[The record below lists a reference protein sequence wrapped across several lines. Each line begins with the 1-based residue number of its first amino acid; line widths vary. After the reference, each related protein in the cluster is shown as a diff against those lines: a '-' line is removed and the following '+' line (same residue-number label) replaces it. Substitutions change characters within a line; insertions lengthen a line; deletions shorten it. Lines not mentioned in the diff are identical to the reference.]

1 MMTIRKYPVIWGA
14 LLLLLPAA
22 CKKDNYTGKD
32 PYAGAK
38 EPLGIKIDK
47 SAAAPGTGAAGTTV
61 TIKGSGFLKYKD
73 SSMVLKFNDAPAAIL
88 SVTESAITA
97 KVPEEASSGIIS
109 LTVKQQ
115 LFAGPVFRVT
125 GNVTTD
131 MQFHSVPGADKNTI
145 YSIAFVPGGKYLLG
159 GDFTDY
165 DNSGARNGY
174 HGLARINGDGSLDRD
189 FKVGKGVDGFV
200 QAIAVQ
206 ASGKYVIGGSIT
218 NYDGR
223 FKSGYVGNIIRLLPN
238 GMYDSTVVQ
247 TGLGNYDTIPA
258 LNAYFDEQI
267 TSILQTPDSGKLVLV
282 GSFTNFMRKDYSGV
296 TADGTMDSVIVDSIR
311 MENLVRLNEDG
322 TFDPA
327 FNYDAARGRSYE
339 GPNGFIT
346 SAFMQADGK
355 IMIAGAFTRYH
366 GQMTGPV
373 VRLNAD
379 GSIDNTFNTGSG
391 TDDRVSFV
399 EPLKDGRYL
408 IGGWFS
414 KVDGKEAHRL
424 AVLNA
429 NGSLYTA
436 FNVGTGVDAGPN
448 GLLTAATQLKNGK
461 ILVAGFFDTFS
472 GVKRSGTVI
481 LDEDGKISKGYN
493 TTGALEGIITRMQNL
508 PNGNGTIVVGSFTRF
523 DLQSL
528 NRIMLLRY

>member
-1 MMTIRKYPVIWGA
+1 MPTGKVKFYDDEKGFGFISSDDGQEVFLHA
-14 LLLLLPAA
+14 SALPA
-22 CKKDNYTGKD
+22 
-32 PYAGAK
+32 
-38 EPLGIKIDK
+38 
-47 SAAAPGTGAAGTTV
+47 
-61 TIKGSGFLKYKD
+61 
-73 SSMVLKFNDAPAAIL
+73 
-88 SVTESAITA
+88 
-97 KVPEEASSGIIS
+97 
-109 LTVKQQ
+109 
-115 LFAGPVFRVT
+115 
-125 GNVTTD
+125 
-131 MQFHSVPGADKNTI
+131 GADLSRVVEPALVEELYPRCGASACASPSYYADPDFDGTECKPYEFSGMESNYYCFGEEPPPEPYERCGDGFVAPVLLSTDWKLYKLPFSAFRQVGWGKPAPSMDLKTI

-339 GPNGFIT
+339 GHNGFIT
-346 SAFMQADGK
+346 SAFMQAA
-355 IMIAGAFTRYH
+355 M
-366 GQMTGPV
+366 
-373 VRLNAD
+373 
-379 GSIDNTFNTGSG
+379 
-391 TDDRVSFV
+391 
-399 EPLKDGRYL
+399 
-408 IGGWFS
+408 
-414 KVDGKEAHRL
+414 
-424 AVLNA
+424 
-429 NGSLYTA
+429 SL
-436 FNVGTGVDAGPN
+436 
-448 GLLTAATQLKNGK
+448 
-461 ILVAGFFDTFS
+461 S
-472 GVKRSGTVI
+472 S
-481 LDEDGKISKGYN
+481 S
-493 TTGALEGIITRMQNL
+493 LE
-508 PNGNGTIVVGSFTRF
+508 S
-523 DLQSL
+523 SASE
-528 NRIMLLRY
+528 